1 MITMKFS
8 RNMTTR
14 AKKLVK
20 LLERMLKQD
29 HLFSEEQ
36 LVEIKQ
42 QLRVVKQELAE
53 FETQTSKGFGK
64 K

>member
-1 MITMKFS
+1 M
-8 RNMTTR
+8 NR
-14 AKKLVK
+14 AKQLVK

-29 HLFSEEQ
+29 HLFSTEQ
-36 LVEIKQ
+36 IVEMKQ

-53 FETQTSKGFGK
+53 LEAKTSKGFGK

>member
-1 MITMKFS
+1 
-8 RNMTTR
+8 MTTSR

-29 HLFSEEQ
+29 HLFSAEQ
-36 LVEIKQ
+36 LVEMKQ

-53 FETQTSKGFGK
+53 LEAQTSKGFGK

>member
-1 MITMKFS
+1 
-8 RNMTTR
+8 MTKR

-36 LVEIKQ
+36 IVEIKQ
-42 QLRVVKQELAE
+42 QLQVVKKELAE
-53 FETQTSKGFGK
+53 VEAQTSKGFGK

>member
-1 MITMKFS
+1 MM
-8 RNMTTR
+8 TR
-14 AKKLVK
+14 AKQLVK

-36 LVEIKQ
+36 LIEIKQ
-42 QLRVVKQELAE
+42 QLRIVKKELAE
-53 FETQTSKGFGK
+53 VESQTSKGFGK

>member
-1 MITMKFS
+1 M
-8 RNMTTR
+8 TR
-14 AKKLVK
+14 AKQLVK

-36 LVEIKQ
+36 IVEIKQ
-42 QLRVVKQELAE
+42 QLRIVKKELAVVE
-53 FETQTSKGFGK
+53 AQTSKGFGK